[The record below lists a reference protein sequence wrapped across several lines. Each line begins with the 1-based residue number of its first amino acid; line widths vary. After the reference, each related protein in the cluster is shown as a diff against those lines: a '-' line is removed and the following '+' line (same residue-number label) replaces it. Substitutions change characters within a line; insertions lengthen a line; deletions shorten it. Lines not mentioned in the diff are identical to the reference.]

1 MESRDER
8 DHGPERQAP
17 ARRSVGPGLRKHP
30 CSVPGVPRG
39 RRRTEARPYS
49 RRPPARSEFVGEKI
63 PLVIARIWRG
73 AVRRSDG
80 DAYADYIKATGFDEY
95 KRTPGNRGAWMLRR
109 DVGELTEFITF
120 SLWDSIDA
128 VKAFAGEDY
137 EAAKYYPEDDRFLVE
152 RDDRTAH
159 YEVEG

>member
-1 MESRDER
+1 
-8 DHGPERQAP
+8 
-17 ARRSVGPGLRKHP
+17 
-30 CSVPGVPRG
+30 
-39 RRRTEARPYS
+39 
-49 RRPPARSEFVGEKI
+49 
-63 PLVIARIWRG
+63 VIARIWRG

-95 KRTPGNRGAWMLRR
+95 KRTPGNRGAWILRR
-109 DVGELTEFITF
+109 DAGELTEFITF
-120 SLWDSIDA
+120 SLWDSLDA